1 MESRSLPPV
10 LLTWLFVRYMP
21 AGFNDLHG
29 FELGAFS
36 SALTYRKK
44 NESLHYALCFLLY
57 LLCSPLAYHF
67 WKALSI

>member
-36 SALTYRKK
+36 SALTYRKRMK
-44 NESLHYALCFLLY
+44 ACITLCAFFSI
-57 LLCSPLAYHF
+57 CSVHH
-67 WKALSI
+67 